1 MFTMNRVKLKTHFL
15 FYLFFFAIIIII
27 ILFIIFLSIAEQ
39 K

>member
-15 FYLFFFAIIIII
+15 FYFFFAIIIII